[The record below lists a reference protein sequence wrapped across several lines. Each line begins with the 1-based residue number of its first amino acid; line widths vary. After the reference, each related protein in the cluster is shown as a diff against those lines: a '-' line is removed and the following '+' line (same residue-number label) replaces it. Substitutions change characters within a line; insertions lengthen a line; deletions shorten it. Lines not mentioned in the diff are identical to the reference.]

1 MGKLNL
7 LNFPHQHNKRSF
19 IRKNSLKIATW
30 NINGLNKNA
39 QYILNQNKHDI
50 LGLQEIHRTNY
61 NQKYLKETFQNEEN
75 ELILSQEPPENDKYA
90 GVAFVIKKRIKKCII
105 SQGSPSSR

>member
-1 MGKLNL
+1 MGEHKKLI
-7 LNFPHQHNKRSF
+7 FPHQHNRRSY
-19 IRKNSLKIATW
+19 IKKHSLNIATW
-30 NINGLNKNA
+30 NINGLNNNA
-39 QYILNQNKHDI
+39 QYILNLNNHDI